1 MPDWSRIATRLRVP
15 LGFLFAAAYL
25 WFARP
30 TWSLLALSSVVL
42 IAGLLVRAV
51 ASGHIRKNAELA
63 TTGPYAYV
71 RNPLYLGSILIAIA
85 FLIAARNGWI
95 AAGAGTMFAFIY
107 IPVVRAEEKY
117 LASVFPG
124 YADYCAHVARF
135 WPRLTPYRAS
145 SFNSTASGEAAGP
158 GFSAALYRK
167 HREYNA
173 LIGSA
178 LVMAV
183 LVVKIVLKILWK

>member
-1 MPDWSRIATRLRVP
+1 MPDWARIATRLRVP
-15 LGFLFAAAYL
+15 LGFLFAAAYVL
-25 WFARP
+25 FARP
-30 TWSLLALSSVVL
+30 RWSSLAASSIVL

-85 FLIAARNGWI
+85 FLIAARNWWI
-95 AAGAGTMFAFIY
+95 ALAACAMFAFIY
-107 IPVVRAEEKY
+107 IPVIRAEEKY
-117 LASVFPG
+117 LRSIFPG
-124 YADYCAHVARF
+124 YADYSAQVGRF

-145 SFNSTASGEAAGP
+145 FLDRAASGEAAGS

-173 LIGSA
+173 LMGSA
-178 LVMAV
+178 LVMGV
-183 LVVKIVLKILWK
+183 LILKILWK